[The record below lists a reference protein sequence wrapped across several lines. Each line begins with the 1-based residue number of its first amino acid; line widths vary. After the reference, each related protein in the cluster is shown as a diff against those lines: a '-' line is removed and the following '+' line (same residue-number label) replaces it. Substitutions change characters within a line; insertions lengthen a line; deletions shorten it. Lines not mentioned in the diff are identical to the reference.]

1 MVTQRGRPAEMIQHS
16 GPSRA
21 PHGEAQAPRSGLPA
35 PNPAKLA
42 TCVSEEGEVLEE
54 KQQASVPVKRPPGR
68 TAGLPGAAPGTPEAQ
83 RVVPGLAGQQT
94 LLKDKGGPPWALA
107 WASRAPAR
115 AGPGE
120 GNKGAKRVSR
130 QQPRRP
136 RQGPGTRSRPAA
148 RHPDLSPGPSDH
160 PRSSRLPSP
169 QALTG
174 LVVPKRSS
182 PAPSRPRAEPGPAA
196 ALEFPGSRRPRR
208 SSRVGGTGKAVP
220 RPSSSSAGTW

>member
-1 MVTQRGRPAEMIQHS
+1 MVTQRRRPAEMTQHS

-21 PHGEAQAPRSGLPA
+21 PHREAQAPRSGVPA

-42 TCVSEEGEVLEE
+42 TCVSEKGEVLEE
-54 KQQASVPVKRPPGR
+54 KQQASVPVRKPPGR
-68 TAGLPGAAPGTPEAQ
+68 TAGLPGAAPGTPEAR
-83 RVVPGLAGQQT
+83 RVVPGLARQQT
-94 LLKDKGGPPWALA
+94 LLKGKGGPPWALA
-107 WASRAPAR
+107 RASGAPAQ
-115 AGPGE
+115 AGPGKE
-120 GNKGAKRVSR
+120 NKGAKRVSR
-130 QQPRRP
+130 QQPRQP
-136 RQGPGTRSRPAA
+136 RQGPGTRSQPTA
-148 RHPDLSPGPSDH
+148 RHPDPSPGPSDR
-160 PRSSRLPSP
+160 PRSSRLPSS